1 MRIVAKKISSY
12 LCIGTK
18 KRKDRYDTANE
29 RYQKTL
35 TVFEKSLRRGRQTKL
50 SDICSDNKVYYR
62 GMLKWLYR
70 SGLTIADIRKGIVS
84 ESGPVASSEPKSQ
97 SSFVELSNVP
107 KAENSGFSSHILA
120 NVKLNIGTSIRLTM
134 ENADA
139 GALAESG
146 GTVMASF
153 SIISVLSAARLRCLL

>member
-1 MRIVAKKISSY
+1 M
-12 LCIGTK
+12 
-18 KRKDRYDTANE
+18 KDMYDTANE

-50 SDICSDNKVYYR
+50 SDICRDNKVYYR

-107 KAENSGFSSHILA
+107 KAEKIAVSRHTYLATSSSTLA
-120 NVKLNIGTSIRLTM
+120 TAS
-134 ENADA
+134 
-139 GALAESG
+139 ALPWKMQTPVHWQS
-146 GTVMASF
+146 
-153 SIISVLSAARLRCLL
+153 L

>member
-1 MRIVAKKISSY
+1 M
-12 LCIGTK
+12 
-18 KRKDRYDTANE
+18 YDTANE

-50 SDICSDNKVYYR
+50 SDICRDNKVYYR

-107 KAENSGFSSHILA
+107 KAENNGFSSHILA
-120 NVKLNIGTSIRLTM
+120 NVKLNLGTSISLTM
-134 ENADA
+134 E
-139 GALAESG
+139 
-146 GTVMASF
+146 
-153 SIISVLSAARLRCLL
+153 

>member
-1 MRIVAKKISSY
+1 M
-12 LCIGTK
+12 
-18 KRKDRYDTANE
+18 KDMYDTANE

-50 SDICSDNKVYYR
+50 SDICRDNKVYYR

-97 SSFVELSNVP
+97 SSFAELSNVP
-107 KAENSGFSSHILA
+107 KAENNGFSSHILA
-120 NVKLNIGTSIRLTM
+120 NVKLNLGTSISLTM

-139 GALAESG
+139 GALAELVIKIMKEAEVCSD
-146 GTVMASF
+146 
-153 SIISVLSAARLRCLL
+153 